1 MEHETD
7 DQVAVPMV
15 EDCSN
20 KFSDLTS
27 CSFDKGFHSPTN
39 QKDLQKHLDM
49 VILPRKGKLSLK
61 DKERE
66 YSPEFIKAR
75 HQHSAVE
82 SAINALEVHGLDR
95 CPDHGI
101 DGFKRY
107 ISLAVLGRNIQQL
120 GVKIRQQKLELL
132 EEQEKL
138 KKAA

>member
-1 MEHETD
+1 MKNIPSGL
-7 DQVAVPMV
+7 A
-15 EDCSN
+15 
-20 KFSDLTS
+20 
-27 CSFDKGFHSPTN
+27 
-39 QKDLQKHLDM
+39 
-49 VILPRKGKLSLK
+49 KGKLSLK

-120 GVKIRQQKLELL
+120 GMKIRKKALELL
-132 EEQEKL
+132 EKQEKL